1 MWSDSIKMSPWKKAE
16 EVEKK
21 QRQIA
26 TRRKTSPWYITH
38 HICNTHPKVPP
49 ARWEKSPQQHFDQ
62 NIDFSTIFSE
72 APHWKLGRH
81 NSCWIAELTLLRLWK
96 RAMGG
101 GLVQLIQRKQSI
113 KYHCFDGK
121 LNLRCA
127 ERCKIRGA
135 QLLFSLFERLWMC
148 SVGGPRSQLNYL
160 PLMQC
165 TLFRPQRTKD
175 PSWRWGIIIFGR
187 KTCGRGFCNTRDY
200 YQYRRLSDSL
210 TGLVSKKSGLEISW
224 GSNCIYCGTNFLLF
238 TN

>member
-1 MWSDSIKMSPWKKAE
+1 MTD
-16 EVEKK
+16 
-21 QRQIA
+21 
-26 TRRKTSPWYITH
+26 
-38 HICNTHPKVPP
+38 HICNTHPKLPP
-49 ARWEKSPQQHFDQ
+49 ARWEKSAQQHLKYE
-62 NIDFSTIFSE
+62 IR
-72 APHWKLGRH
+72 HWSKHRFFHHIVWRTALKAGKAQFVL
-81 NSCWIAELTLLRLWK
+81 NCPPTLLRLWK

-101 GLVQLIQRKQSI
+101 RPASI
-113 KYHCFDGK
+113 DTKKTEHKYHCFDGK

-135 QLLFSLFERLWMC
+135 QLLFSLLWEALNVLC
-148 SVGGPRSQLNYL
+148 GGSSQLNYL

-175 PSWRWGIIIFGR
+175 PSWRWEIIIFGR

-210 TGLVSKKSGLEISW
+210 TGLVSKKGSDLGRISW
-224 GSNCIYCGTNFLLF
+224 GLNCIYCGTKFLLF